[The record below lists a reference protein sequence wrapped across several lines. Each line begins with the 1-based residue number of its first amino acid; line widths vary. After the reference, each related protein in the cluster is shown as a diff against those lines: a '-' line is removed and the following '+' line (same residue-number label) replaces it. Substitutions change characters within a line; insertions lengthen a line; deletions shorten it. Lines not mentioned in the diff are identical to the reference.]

1 MSGIY
6 LDDWE
11 TDIMIEILKIE
22 EKLLV
27 YKTALQYL
35 NDEPKSAAA
44 QGSLLAIIAHVTEQR
59 AQEKIK
65 NVQ

>member
-11 TDIMIEILKIE
+11 TDIMIEIIKIE
-22 EKLLV
+22 KKLLV

-35 NDEPKSAAA
+35 TDEPKSAAT
-44 QGSLLAIIAHVTEQR
+44 QGSLLGIIAHVT